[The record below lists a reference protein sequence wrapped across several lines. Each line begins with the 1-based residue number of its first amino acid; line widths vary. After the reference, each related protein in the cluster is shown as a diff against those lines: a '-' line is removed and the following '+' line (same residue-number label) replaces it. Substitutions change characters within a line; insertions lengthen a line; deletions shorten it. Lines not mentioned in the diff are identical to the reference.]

1 MSVKYLKKK
10 LLKDNLWFEHIEKI
24 LIETNSFIAGSYIV
38 QSLLKEDWY
47 EKDIDIYTIQKE
59 ENKILLE
66 LLFDEYF
73 IKKLGYNKQDNIS
86 TPNNLT
92 YQNRYREDLFIT
104 SNTYKIINLI
114 HPDNLLYPNINIII
128 LKDFNDFYDFDY
140 EDLDDEDESKLSEEE
155 KDMNKVKKEEKDIE
169 KFKNILIDFDI
180 KACALAYYPKVS
192 TDIIFFKPESKT
204 DCINKIININGS
216 YIKNNKSLEKWLV
229 TLRRIFKYMRRGFV
243 LGEII
248 EKNLSNIIIGKYINK
263 LIKKSNHELQ
273 TYFIDNWNQ
282 IIFQNYD
289 INLNSDEKGNDDYI
303 IPIIKKYEEGSDLIL
318 SSYNEHEFIN
328 EIKKLISKGKNIRD
342 EYDIDKKT
350 IYTSFN
356 IDIIKDINE
365 KGDDLKELSNSE
377 NVYKTFDLLMSEKI
391 DKKEALEDVDNII
404 ISHIDKKKYMSVCVD
419 IKFFHNG
426 FFTNDSTKVDSLNSI
441 QLDNIFFRCMKT
453 YYNNEHYYAVNL
465 FEPYIKI
472 IYNEPEGDYGL
483 SKFALVKL
491 DSFLEIYKLKNRI
504 FYLTPQLDKKGRHV
518 RIKLTCSYKNSIYVE
533 GVSDWMSGNHCQDGT
548 DLYIYTIGICDNSDC
563 KLTKKYYLSKE
574 EIKNRKKICNPTEE
588 KGERILHRMFDP
600 FYENNNMEYKNEQE
614 DRSYMENTPLNIN
627 LETYISETI
636 RDSGEYME
644 GERRFEI
651 YTYVIKQAVSENEY
665 VFDNEETYKNIID
678 DINDDKD
685 DNIFTELLEY
695 KNQGIIIDKEL
706 IKACVDEY
714 IEKKFDNYSEILE
727 NIDANRNIDE
737 LLSDNIRNGDID
749 YLNIKRNQIY
759 DNLLYKT
766 ITENKYV
773 YNNEK
778 TYNNIKNLVHEKL
791 ETLLENG
798 ITINKKIIKENV
810 DNTIKQEFN
819 NYSERLE
826 NIDID
831 IDIDTYFSSN
841 IRNEDDD
848 DDDDTDYLNKKRKQL
863 YKIIIKN
870 YFKEYKLNFN
880 KTISSKIYEKIKNRR
895 DVERKNISKK
905 YIKKILDK
913 YIKRIYV
920 NNEYKNTSSSDE
932 D

>member
-10 LLKDNLWFEHIEKI
+10 LKKDNLYFEDIKKI

-47 EKDIDIYTIQKE
+47 EKDIDIYTIQQKNNE
-59 ENKILLE
+59 ILLE
-66 LLFDEYF
+66 PLVSKYF
-73 IKKLGYNKQDNIS
+73 IKELGYKQDNIN
-86 TPNNLT
+86 TPNNLS
-92 YQNRYREDLFIT
+92 YENKYREDLFIT

-114 HPDNLLYPNINIII
+114 HPDNLLYPKINIIV
-128 LKDFNDFYDFDY
+128 LKDFNDFDY
-140 EDLDDEDESKLSEEE
+140 EDLEEESKHEKKISKEE
-155 KDMNKVKKEEKDIE
+155 KDINKVKKEEKDIE

-180 KACALAYYPKVS
+180 ESYASAYYPS
-192 TDIIFFKPESKT
+192 ISETDIIFFEPESKM
-204 DCINKIININGS
+204 DCINKIININNS
-216 YIKNNKSLEKWLV
+216 YIQKNKSLEKWLN
-229 TLRRIFKYMRRGFV
+229 TLRKIFKYIRRGFV
-243 LGEII
+243 LSEIT
-248 EKNLSNIIIGKYINK
+248 EKKLSNIIIGKYINK
-263 LIKKSNHELQ
+263 LIKKSNHEFQ

-289 INLNSDEKGNDDYI
+289 INLDSDEKGNDKYI

-328 EIKKLISKGKNIRD
+328 EIKKLISKRKNIRD

-356 IDIIKDINE
+356 IDIVKNINE
-365 KGDDLKELSNSE
+365 KDDDFKELSNSE
-377 NVYKTFDLLMSEKI
+377 NENEYKTFDLLMSEKI
-391 DKKEALEDVDNII
+391 DKKEGLEDIDNII

-426 FFTNDSTKVDSLNSI
+426 FFSNDLTKIDSLNSI

-453 YYNNEHYYAVNL
+453 YYNNVHYYTVNL

-472 IYNEPEGDYGL
+472 IYNEPEGNYGL

-518 RIKLTCSYKNSIYVE
+518 QIKLTCSYKNSIYVE

-548 DLYIYTIGICDNSDC
+548 DLYIYTIGICDNSEC

-574 EIKNRKKICNPTEE
+574 EIKNRKKICNPSEE
-588 KGERILHRMFDP
+588 KGERILHREFDP
-600 FYENNNMEYKNEQE
+600 FYQNNNMEYKNDQE
-614 DRSYMENTPLNIN
+614 DHSYMENTPLNIN

-636 RDSGEYME
+636 RDGGEYME
-644 GERRFEI
+644 GERRLEI
-651 YTYVIKQAVSENEY
+651 YTYVIKQAISENEY

-685 DNIFTELLEY
+685 DNIFKELLEY
-695 KNQGIIIDKEL
+695 KNQGIIINKEI

-727 NIDANRNIDE
+727 NIDTNRNLDE
-737 LLSDNIRNGDID
+737 LLSDNIRNGDIE

-759 DNLLYKT
+759 DNVIYKT

-778 TYNNIKNLVHEKL
+778 TYNNITNLVHEKL

-826 NIDID
+826 NIDIN
-831 IDIDTYFSSN
+831 INIDTYFSSN
-841 IRNEDDD
+841 IRNEEDG
-848 DDDDTDYLNKKRKQL
+848 DTDYLNKKRKQL

-870 YFKEYKLNFN
+870 YFREYKLNFS

-895 DVERKNISKK
+895 DVERKIISKK

-913 YIKRIYV
+913 YIKKIYV